1 MAYCDFEL
9 YVMRRSLCSNQV
21 SIKSMTNEH
30 EPLTT
35 DDLNAC
41 YDLKDS
47 LKIPALNKAQWCQV
61 QDSSPFCIAF
71 FECLVQL
78 LLTSQTVWVSFLQR
92 LWATTILSKC
102 LAGQVVQEK
111 SLLITLESE

>member
-1 MAYCDFEL
+1 M
-9 YVMRRSLCSNQV
+9 
-21 SIKSMTNEH
+21 KH

-61 QDSSPFCIAF
+61 QDSSPFCSAF

-78 LLTSQTVWVSFLQR
+78 LLTS
-92 LWATTILSKC
+92 LSKC
-102 LAGQVVQEK
+102 VGELPPVIVGKDNLVQVLGRTSCSRKVTTALLL
-111 SLLITLESE
+111 SLNDIK